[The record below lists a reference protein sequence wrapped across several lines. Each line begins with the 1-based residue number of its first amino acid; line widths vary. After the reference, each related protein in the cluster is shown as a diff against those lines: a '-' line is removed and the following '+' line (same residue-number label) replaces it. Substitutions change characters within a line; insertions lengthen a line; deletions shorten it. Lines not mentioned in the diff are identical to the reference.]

1 MTTLLHGVHRSD
13 DENERRRRRER
24 VAEQL
29 EKNYYYDDGVAKWPI
44 VYPIATS
51 GRRQVQVLEG
61 KYHLLLKISLLTH
74 FQSPINLVPSKAKAD
89 PALRPLEISYSE
101 GCVKSISNT
110 GNSWKANVDDAKAS
124 NMRV

>member
-1 MTTLLHGVHRSD
+1 M
-13 DENERRRRRER
+13 
-24 VAEQL
+24 AWQ
-29 EKNYYYDDGVAKWPI
+29 
-44 VYPIATS
+44 S
-51 GRRQVQVLEG
+51 GLSSTP
-61 KYHLLLKISLLTH
+61 LLLLEDGRYWLNRGNISSLIENWLVDH
-74 FQSPINLVPSKAKAD
+74 FQSPIDLVPSKAKAD